1 MRWSW
6 LLLATALCGS
16 AACTTGEATSRS
28 SSAATLIDTLTIDTL
43 TIDTL
48 TERVVCLE
56 VTIVAAHAVGG
67 ATCERGVEPRQ
78 TASPAR
84 TRGPV
89 IIARSRFDSAVPE
102 HASPEGAD
110 DDREA

>member
-28 SSAATLIDTLTIDTL
+28 SSAATLMDTL

-56 VTIVAAHAVGG
+56 ITIVAAHAVGG
-67 ATCERGVEPRQ
+67 ATCERGVEARR

-110 DDREA
+110 DDRDA